1 MRASFYRGMFV
12 GWSLVLHNTAATEKS
27 WYLLFFPEIPVHRSL
42 SAGTVEYMGM
52 SSAMILTLTG
62 GNRNPEELDFRPIGI
77 LRDMIAD
84 VELAGYAV
92 KYNVELDT
100 PSKAAISYD
109 LYAADN
115 IKAGPVNEERAL
127 EWRAVAPAVINRP
140 SSIAALTALVVGQV
154 EAISI
159 DPMNTNGRYDLDV
172 SELVAADYELPQ
184 RAYRIITHTASV
196 RGNVVLDIE
205 DDEDDE
211 DENLVFDG
219 DGNAMIIKP
228 ARLVFH
234 PFNSTALVNIPP
246 ALYGVAT
253 LGTELDLQLRTIT
266 VQINNIVAWV
276 EQKIF
281 TSYFDLLAAKD
292 RLVPFVPGD

>member
-1 MRASFYRGMFV
+1 
-12 GWSLVLHNTAATEKS
+12 
-27 WYLLFFPEIPVHRSL
+27 
-42 SAGTVEYMGM
+42 
-52 SSAMILTLTG
+52 MILTLTG
-62 GNRNPEELDFRPIGI
+62 GNRNPDELDFRPIGI
-77 LRDMIAD
+77 LHDMIAD

-100 PSKAAISYD
+100 PAKAAISYD

-127 EWRAVAPAVINRP
+127 EWRAVATPVVNRP
-140 SSIAALTALVVGQV
+140 SSVAALTALVVGQV
-154 EAISI
+154 EAISV
-159 DPMNTNGRYDLDV
+159 DSMNTNGSYDLDV
-172 SELVAADYELPQ
+172 SDLIATDYELPQ
-184 RAYRIITHTASV
+184 RAYRIIARTESV
-196 RGNVVLDIE
+196 RGNVVLDIGDE
-205 DDEDDE
+205 DDDDE

-246 ALYGVAT
+246 ALYGATT
-253 LGTELDLQLRTIT
+253 LGAELDLQLRTVT

-276 EQKIF
+276 EQKVF
-281 TSYFDLLAAKD
+281 MSYFDLLAAKD
-292 RLVPFVPGD
+292 QLVQFVPED